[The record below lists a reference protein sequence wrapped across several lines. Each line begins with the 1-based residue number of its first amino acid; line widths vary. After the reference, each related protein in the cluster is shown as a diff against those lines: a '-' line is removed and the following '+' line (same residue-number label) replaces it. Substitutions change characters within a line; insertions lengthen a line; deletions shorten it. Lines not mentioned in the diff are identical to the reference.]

1 MTEFLFLH
9 WQHLS
14 RAERIA
20 LVLLFATLTAW
31 IWIPTTAQDQSYHA
45 FADTRALFGVPRA
58 ADVLSNLA
66 FAAVGLFGIRL
77 LVSTGDAKLPTRGPC
92 EPVVHRASGFS
103 PPAPA
108 PPGITSTR
116 TTRRSRGDRLPMT
129 LVFSGVL
136 GLAAAQRIGQNVA
149 RVALALLFELG
160 VASVVYWRITGDL
173 SLYLALQY
181 GGFAALVVL
190 LLATR
195 QRDDPFPWW
204 WLVGWY
210 GLAKVFEGADAMIW
224 NATHGLIAGHV
235 LKHLAAAAGGPRD
248 LPAAARK
255 AGSHGQVGSYAV
267 RLHVGALP
275 RLDHLA
281 A

>member
-77 LVSTGDAKLPTRGPC
+77 LVSTGDAKLPTAA
-92 EPVVHRASGFS
+92 RASLWCIALGFL
-103 PPAPA
+103 A
-108 PPGITSTR
+108 TSAGSAWYHLDPNDATLAW
-116 TTRRSRGDRLPMT
+116 DRLPMT

-224 NATHGLIAGHV
+224 NATHGLFAGHA
-235 LKHLAAAAGGPRD
+235 LKHLAAAAGGVAIF
-248 LPAAARK
+248 LPLRAQLA
-255 AGSHGQVGSYAV
+255 HTV
-267 RLHVGALP
+267 R
-275 RLDHLA
+275 
-281 A
+281 